1 MDLISTYTAM
11 MAEKQTQAIE
21 KTILD
26 FLKKEGYE
34 LKDTSIESVR
44 TLEAVLAAQGKR
56 LRVEY
61 FYQFTGDATVKC
73 LVLPFFEA
81 LDCPIPRESI
91 YRMLDLEKK
100 GYRLYA

>member
-11 MAEKQTQAIE
+11 MAEKQTKAIE

-34 LKDTSIESVR
+34 LKDTSIESIR

-61 FYQFTGDATVKC
+61 FYKFNGDASITALC
-73 LVLPFFEA
+73 LPFFEA

-100 GYRLYA
+100 GYRFYA